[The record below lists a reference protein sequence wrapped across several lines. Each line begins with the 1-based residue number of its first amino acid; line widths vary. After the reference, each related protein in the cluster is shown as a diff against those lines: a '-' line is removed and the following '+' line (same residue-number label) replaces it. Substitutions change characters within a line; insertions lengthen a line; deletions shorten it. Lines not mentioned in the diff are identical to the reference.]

1 MSLNQNK
8 IQNFKNKNNIF
19 KRNSFDSKISLKL
32 NTNNKPSNQSKISDI
47 TYKLFSNQYKNIK
60 DGIKIK
66 KIEAKYK
73 SNEKHR
79 CKTIKNKNNHSNNS
93 IHSKNTKYSK
103 KDRINSALIENNK
116 INRVNSI
123 IININNSQF
132 NKTNIKN
139 NNSFRNITNS
149 QMNEQYFSSSTN
161 TKPHKNDYFY
171 DFSTNKKQSNDK
183 NNYFNS
189 YNTNTNMN
197 TYNIKSKNYNFHKID
212 PKPNNKIKIR
222 TNEQIDFK
230 IYKKNPIKIK
240 TNAISKKLKNKMYI
254 IKKHNSDKTFNIS
267 FNNKSNNNINKLHKF
282 LSSKNL
288 NNTYKESNVNIINNN
303 MNFVQKSAEKNYL
316 EKWQFY
322 IGENIIK
329 KRSLSQ
335 MNSNKNYN
343 SIFQKNTENKN
354 KVLSQRE
361 DKNMKSLYYLNSTKN
376 SIIHY
381 DINNNNDKEND
392 IGNSDGYNYTEN
404 NQEYNNKIVD
414 DFLLETIQKDKI
426 KKQYETEKKMLNQNI
441 NDNKALNANSN
452 NFHKNYYIDKE
463 KNLENYKIK
472 EYDSI
477 NKIIER
483 KKREIDLLNVMK
495 FTSEIY
501 FNNNNNNNN
510 NNGNENKVNNKNM
523 NFFNNK
529 DIFYENNK
537 YHVINSNDT
546 SEKILYF
553 KDNNGIYN
561 VNSIDNNGFLLDKN
575 NNINTNN
582 NTNDDLTSI
591 ININTSHND
600 NI

>member
-8 IQNFKNKNNIF
+8 IQNFKNNNNIF
-19 KRNSFDSKISLKL
+19 KRNSFDSKASLKL
-32 NTNNKPSNQSKISDI
+32 NTNNKPSNQSKIFDI

-73 SNEKHR
+73 INEKRR
-79 CKTIKNKNNHSNNS
+79 CKTIKKKNNYSIYSN
-93 IHSKNTKYSK
+93 HSKNSK
-103 KDRINSALIENNK
+103 KKRINSALIENSK

-132 NKTNIKN
+132 NKTNIKH
-139 NNSFRNITNS
+139 NNSFRNIANS

-161 TKPHKNDYFY
+161 TKPHKNNYYY

-183 NNYFNS
+183 NSYFNS
-189 YNTNTNMN
+189 YNTNT
-197 TYNIKSKNYNFHKID
+197 YNFKSKNYNFHKIE
-212 PKPNNKIKIR
+212 PKPNNKSKNR
-222 TNEQIDFK
+222 TNEQINFK

-240 TNAISKKLKNKMYI
+240 TNAISNKLKNKMYI
-254 IKKHNSDKTFNIS
+254 IKKHSSDKSFNIS
-267 FNNKSNNNINKLHKF
+267 INNKPSNSVNKLHKF

-288 NNTYKESNVNIINNN
+288 NSSYKASNINNINNN
-303 MNFVQKSAEKNYL
+303 FNFGQKSAEENYL

-322 IGENIIK
+322 IGENMRK

-343 SIFQKNTENKN
+343 SIFQKNYGILDKNENNNKN
-354 KVLSQRE
+354 KNKILSQRE
-361 DKNMKSLYYLNSTKN
+361 DKNMKNLYYLNNTKN
-376 SIIHY
+376 SINPH
-381 DINNNNDKEND
+381 DNNNDKEND
-392 IGNSDGYNYTEN
+392 IRNSDLYNYTEN
-404 NQEYNNKIVD
+404 NQEYNNKIMN

-426 KKQYETEKKMLNQNI
+426 KKQYETEKKILNI
-441 NDNKALNANSN
+441 NDNKVLNANAN

-463 KNLENYKIK
+463 KNIENYKIK

-510 NNGNENKVNNKNM
+510 NESKVNNKNM

-537 YHVINSNDT
+537 YHVINSNEV
-546 SEKILYF
+546 SEKNLYF
-553 KDNNGIYN
+553 KDNNSIYN
-561 VNSIDNNGFLLDKN
+561 VNSIDNIGFLLDKN
-575 NNINTNN
+575 NNTNN
-582 NTNDDLTSI
+582 NTNDDLASI
-591 ININTSHND
+591 ININTLNND

>member
-8 IQNFKNKNNIF
+8 IQNFKNNNNIF
-19 KRNSFDSKISLKL
+19 KRNSFDSKLSLKL
-32 NTNNKPSNQSKISDI
+32 NTNNKPSNQSKIFDI

-73 SNEKHR
+73 SHEKHR
-79 CKTIKNKNNHSNNS
+79 SKIIKMKNNHSNPSN
-93 IHSKNTKYSK
+93 HLKKN
-103 KDRINSALIENNK
+103 RINSELIENNK

-132 NKTNIKN
+132 NKTNIKHN
-139 NNSFRNITNS
+139 SSFRKIINS

-171 DFSTNKKQSNDK
+171 DFTNKKKPTNDK

-189 YNTNTNMN
+189 YNTN
-197 TYNIKSKNYNFHKID
+197 TYNIKSKNYNFHKIE
-212 PKPNNKIKIR
+212 PKQSKNR
-222 TNEQIDFK
+222 SNERINFK

-240 TNAISKKLKNKMYI
+240 TNTISNKLKNKMYI
-254 IKKHNSDKTFNIS
+254 IKKHNSDKSFNIS
-267 FNNKSNNNINKLHKF
+267 INNNNNKLRKF
-282 LSSKNL
+282 LSSNNL
-288 NNTYKESNVNIINNN
+288 NNKNKTSNNN
-303 MNFVQKSAEKNYL
+303 NNNNFSLNQKSAEKNYL

-322 IGENIIK
+322 IGDNMRK

-343 SIFQKNTENKN
+343 NIFQKNTELLNKN
-354 KVLSQRE
+354 KNKICTQRE
-361 DKNMKSLYYLNSTKN
+361 DKNMKSLYYLNNTKN
-376 SIIHY
+376 SINPNDNKIS
-381 DINNNNDKEND
+381 INNNNND
-392 IGNSDGYNYTEN
+392 IENNDGYNYTEN
-404 NQEYNNKIVD
+404 NQEYNNKIID
-414 DFLLETIQKDKI
+414 EFLLETIQKDKI
-426 KKQYETEKKMLNQNI
+426 KKQYETEKKMLNI
-441 NDNKALNANSN
+441 NDNKVLNVN
-452 NFHKNYYIDKE
+452 NFQEKE

-477 NKIIER
+477 NKIIEI

-501 FNNNNNNNN
+501 FNNNNNSN
-510 NNGNENKVNNKNM
+510 NENKVNNNKNV

-529 DIFYENNK
+529 DIFFENNK
-537 YHVINSNDT
+537 FNIINDNDI
-546 SEKILYF
+546 SDKNLYY
-553 KDNNGIYN
+553 KDNNNIYN

-575 NNINTNN
+575 NKNYN

>member
-8 IQNFKNKNNIF
+8 IQNFKNNNNIF
-19 KRNSFDSKISLKL
+19 KRNSFDSKLSLKL
-32 NTNNKPSNQSKISDI
+32 NTNNKPNNQSKIFDI

-66 KIEAKYK
+66 KIEATHK

-79 CKTIKNKNNHSNNS
+79 CKTVKKKNSHSN
-93 IHSKNTKYSK
+93 YSK
-103 KDRINSALIENNK
+103 KNRTNSELIGNNK

-132 NKTNIKN
+132 NKTNIKHE
-139 NNSFRNITNS
+139 NSFRNITGS
-149 QMNEQYFSSSTN
+149 QMNEQYFSNSTN
-161 TKPHKNDYFY
+161 TKNHKNEYFY
-171 DFSTNKKQSNDK
+171 DFSINKKLTNDK

-189 YNTNTNMN
+189 YNTNIYN

-212 PKPNNKIKIR
+212 PKLNNKNKNRSKERI
-222 TNEQIDFK
+222 NFK
-230 IYKKNPIKIK
+230 VYKKDPIKIK
-240 TNAISKKLKNKMYI
+240 TNKISNKLKNKMYI
-254 IKKHNSDKTFNIS
+254 IKKNNSDKTFNIS
-267 FNNKSNNNINKLHKF
+267 INHNNANKLRKF
-282 LSSKNL
+282 LSSKSL
-288 NNTYKESNVNIINNN
+288 SNKYEISNINNN
-303 MNFVQKSAEKNYL
+303 FNLNQKNAEKNYL

-322 IGENIIK
+322 IGENMRK

-343 SIFQKNTENKN
+343 NIFKKNSEVLDKN
-354 KVLSQRE
+354 KIFTQRE
-361 DKNMKSLYYLNSTKN
+361 DKNMKSLYYLNNTKN
-376 SIIHY
+376 SINPN
-381 DINNNNDKEND
+381 DNNNVNNFNDNEKNKNYD
-392 IGNSDGYNYTEN
+392 VYNYTEN
-404 NQEYNNKIVD
+404 NQEYNNKIID

-426 KKQYETEKKMLNQNI
+426 KKQYETEKKMLNI
-441 NDNKALNANSN
+441 NDNKVLNLN
-452 NFHKNYYIDKE
+452 NFHKNYSQEKEKE

-501 FNNNNNNNN
+501 FNNKNNNNNYN
-510 NNGNENKVNNKNM
+510 NNECKANDNKNV
-523 NFFNNK
+523 NYFNNK
-529 DIFYENNK
+529 DNFFENNK
-537 YHVINSNDT
+537 YHVINANDI
-546 SEKILYF
+546 SDKNLFY
-553 KDNNGIYN
+553 KDNNNIYN
-561 VNSIDNNGFLLDKN
+561 ISSIDNNGFLLDKN
-575 NNINTNN
+575 TNN
-582 NTNDDLTSI
+582 NSKDDLTSI